1 MLGNATMR
9 TVFFFFITLL
19 LALMTLWSLSL
30 QGAQW
35 KMTLFTGL
43 LALGFGLLSVKR
55 LLPDPAVASSKVKGL
70 RALLFIT
77 AFFAFVFAVKM
88 IQVA

>member
-1 MLGNATMR
+1 MR
-9 TVFFFFITLL
+9 TVFFFCITLL
-19 LALMTLWSLSL
+19 LAVMTIWSL
-30 QGAQW
+30 QGTQW

-43 LALGFGLLSVKR
+43 LTLGFGLTSVKR
-55 LLPDPAVASSKVKGL
+55 LLPDPATASPKVKNL

>member
-1 MLGNATMR
+1 MR
-9 TVFFFFITLL
+9 TALFFFITLL
-19 LALMTLWSLSL
+19 LALMTLWSL
-30 QGAQW
+30 QGTQW

-55 LLPDPAVASSKVKGL
+55 LLPDPAAASSKVKGL

-88 IQVA
+88 IQVV